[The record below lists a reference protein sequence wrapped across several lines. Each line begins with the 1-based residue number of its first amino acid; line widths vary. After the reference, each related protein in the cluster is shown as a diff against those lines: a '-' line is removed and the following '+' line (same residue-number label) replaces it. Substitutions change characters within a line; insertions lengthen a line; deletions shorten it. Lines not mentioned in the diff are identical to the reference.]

1 MAQKSLGQRR
11 SLRDGQGAA
20 CPRGQRAD
28 MEVGM
33 RRFRHPLYLS
43 AVVAAGALVVAACGS
58 SSPSSSHSKT
68 TNGGTITYALDEDVA
83 GFNPLYAN
91 DNEFVL
97 AEILDQVWPTVFL
110 TQPNAT
116 VALDKNF
123 VTSAKVTN
131 TNPQTIVYQINP
143 KAVWS
148 DGVPISASDFIYNW
162 QAQSGN
168 PKYKDVGGK
177 AFIPSGTSGYNQIQ
191 SVTGSNGGKTVTVV
205 FAKPFADWQALFGP
219 MIPAHTAQKY
229 GFNNGFQTFGPSV
242 EVSGGPYKI
251 QSYSKGEDLVEVPNP
266 KYWGPKPHLSKIVF
280 RFILDDNQDAS
291 AIQTG
296 EANIVNPVIPSVSYA
311 DSIKGIS
318 NFTASVLPG
327 LEFQHIDF
335 NESNPYLAKLPIRE
349 AVALGTNRAQ
359 MVQRIVAPIFSTVNP
374 ADVSKA
380 QVLNNRIYVPIQP
393 SYTDTSAS
401 SGTFDPAKA
410 KQLIAGTGMTMGS
423 DGYYHPTYGPE
434 KGKDFTLTISTTSG
448 VPVRQQIEELFQ
460 ADMKAI
466 GLKINIQ
473 NYDANT
479 LFGTVG
485 PKGEFDMIQFAWVSS
500 PFASGNQSIYC
511 SYTNTAVCGENWD
524 HYADSKVDSLFNQAL
539 SDLNPSTDAT
549 LYNQIDAQLWK
560 DMATLPL
567 FENPVYYGWSTKYAN
582 LVPNP
587 TSVGIPWNAQDWALK
602 A

>member
-1 MAQKSLGQRR
+1 MSLFWRP
-11 SLRDGQGAA
+11 SLTLTA
-20 CPRGQRAD
+20 
-28 MEVGM
+28 
-33 RRFRHPLYLS
+33 
-43 AVVAAGALVVAACGS
+43 VAAAGVLVLAACGS
-58 SSPSSSHSKT
+58 SSPSKSSSSIKS
-68 TNGGTITYALDEDVA
+68 GGTITYALDEDVA
-83 GFNPLYAN
+83 GFNVLQAD

-97 AEILDQVWPTVFL
+97 AEIMDQVWPTAFV

-116 VALDKNF
+116 VALDTNF
-123 VTSAKVTN
+123 VTSAKITN

-148 DGVPISASDFIYNW
+148 DGVPISATDFIYNW
-162 QAQSGN
+162 EAQSGN

-177 AFIPSGTSGYNQIQ
+177 PFLPAGTSGYNQIK
-191 SVTGSNGGKTVTVV
+191 SVTGSNNGKTVTVV
-205 FAKPFADWQALFGP
+205 FSKPFADWKALFGP
-219 MIPAHTAQKY
+219 LIPAHIAEKY
-229 GFNNGFQTFGPSV
+229 GFNNGFQTFGPAV
-242 EVSGGPYKI
+242 KVSGGPYEI

-296 EANIVNPVIPSVSYA
+296 EADIVNPVIPSVSYA

-335 NESNPYLAKLPIRE
+335 NEANPYLAKLDVRE
-349 AVALGTNRAQ
+349 AIALGTNRTQ
-359 MVQRIVAPIFSTVNP
+359 MVQRIVTPIFSTVNP

-380 QVLNNRIYVPIQP
+380 EVLNNRIYMPIQP
-393 SYTDTSAS
+393 EYSNTSGS
-401 SGTFDPAKA
+401 MGTFDPTKA
-410 KQLIAGTGMTMGS
+410 KQLLAASGMTMGS
-423 DGYYHPTYGPE
+423 DGYYHPNFGPL
-434 KGKDFTLTISTTSG
+434 KGKDLTLSISTTSG

-466 GLKINIQ
+466 GIKINIQ

-485 PKGEFDMIQFAWVSS
+485 PKGEFDMIQFAWVGS
-500 PFASGNQSIYC
+500 PFESGNESIYC
-511 SYTNTAVCGENWD
+511 SYTNVANCGDNWD
-524 HYADSKVDSLFNQAL
+524 HYADPKVDTLFDEAL
-539 SDLNPSTDAT
+539 SDLNPTTDAS
-549 LYNQIDAQLWK
+549 LYNQIDALLWK

-567 FENPVYYGWSTKYAN
+567 FENPVYYGYSTKYAN

-587 TSVGIPWNAQDWALK
+587 TSVGIPWNAEDWALK
-602 A
+602 S